1 MRFFCA
7 ELWIA
12 ALLAVLVSGCRLPG
26 NQGPVSQS
34 LANCRL
40 LSQKAVAALEGGRQ
54 QEAESLLAEAVEA
67 CPADPQARFYYGEAL
82 WMRGARQEAIAQL
95 QQAVRLAGEDA
106 TAWIR
111 LAEMQLLAGEV
122 QSARQSAEQALDVNP
137 KLAAGWAIRGRVM
150 RALGRTPQAL
160 ADFHRA
166 LGYAPNDRQ
175 ILREAALLHYQ
186 SNRPQRA
193 LATLQTLADTYP
205 PGEEPQEVLYLS
217 GLVQIALG
225 RYEAAAASFSAA
237 LRRAKPT
244 PEIYCRL
251 GEAELLAGRAN
262 AAAAAA
268 RNALMLLPSHQ
279 PSRRLLEQIHLAAEP
294 QHQPRR

>member
-1 MRFFCA
+1 MRFLYA
-7 ELWIA
+7 QLWIA
-12 ALLAVLVSGCRLPG
+12 ALLAVLVAGCRLPG
-26 NQGPVSQS
+26 NRGPVSQS

-40 LSQKAVAALEGGRQ
+40 LSQKAATALEGGRQ
-54 QEAESLLAEAVEA
+54 QEAEALLAEAVKA
-67 CPADPQARFYYGEAL
+67 CPADPQARLYYGEAL
-82 WMRGARQEAIAQL
+82 WMRGARQEAITQL
-95 QQAVRLAGEDA
+95 QQSVSLAGEDA

-122 QSARQSAEQALDVNP
+122 HSARQSAEQALDVNP
-137 KLAAGWAIRGRVM
+137 KLPAGWAIHGRVM

-160 ADFHRA
+160 ADYHRA

-175 ILREAALLHYQ
+175 ILREVALLHYE

-193 LATLQTLADTYP
+193 LATLQTLADTYS

-217 GLVQIALG
+217 GLAQMALG
-225 RYEAAAASFSAA
+225 RYESAAASLSAA
-237 LRRAKPT
+237 VRRAKPT

-251 GEAELLAGRAN
+251 GEAELLAGRAD

-268 RNALMLLPSHQ
+268 RNALLLLPSHQ
-279 PSRRLLEQIHLAAEP
+279 PSRRLLERIHLAGEP
-294 QHQPRR
+294 RRQPRR